1 MLLKFS
7 KSDILNSSLVYPET
21 GALGYTILTR
31 SHFIRGGDKDSDT
44 ESEDEAAE
52 TRRTVILNK
61 AGVAVAEIG
70 WEGRRPVQI
79 TIGKEKISAKGMF
92 GCQSAILSD
101 NVLGIPTRFDT
112 EFFWMA
118 GPDGLTLLDYD
129 SNQTK
134 GQFHI
139 NSLRVGERFITTP
152 ISGLGH
158 DYLEFEPHPLASI
171 DELIVTFILME
182 ILRRGRFNQHS
193 DTFDRPKLWQSRS
206 FANLSRR
213 LRRGTI

>member
-7 KSDILNSSLVYPET
+7 KADILNSSLVYPDT

-31 SHFIRGGDKDSDT
+31 SHFIRAGDKDSDT
-44 ESEDEAAE
+44 ESEDEAVE
-52 TRRTVILNK
+52 TRRTIIYNK
-61 AGVAVAEIG
+61 NGISMAGIV
-70 WEGRRPVQI
+70 WEGRRPVEI
-79 TIGKEKISAKGMF
+79 TIGQEKINVKGMF
-92 GCQSAILSD
+92 GCQSAILSH
-101 NVLGIPTRFDT
+101 NILGIPARFDT

-118 GPDGLTLLDYD
+118 APDGLTLLDYD
-129 SNQTK
+129 SNEIK
-134 GQFHI
+134 GQFHV

-158 DYLEFEPHPLASI
+158 DYLEFEPHPLAST
-171 DELIVTFILME
+171 DELIVTFLLME

-193 DTFDRPKLWQSRS
+193 DAFDRPKLWRS
-206 FANLSRR
+206 TSLANFRRR

>member
-21 GALGYTILTR
+21 GAPTYTILTR
-31 SHFIRGGDKDSDT
+31 SHFIRPGDKDSDT

-52 TRRTVILNK
+52 TRRTIIFNK
-61 AGVAVAEIG
+61 GGVSVAEIG
-70 WEGRRPVQI
+70 WEGRRPIEI
-79 TIGKEKISAKGMF
+79 TIGQEKVSIKGIF
-92 GCQSAILSD
+92 GCQSAILSY
-101 NVLGIPTRFDT
+101 NVLGIPARFDT

-129 SNQTK
+129 SNQIK
-134 GQFHI
+134 GQFHV

-158 DYLEFEPHPLASI
+158 DYLEFEPHPLASRE
-171 DELIVTFILME
+171 ELIVTFILME

-193 DTFDRPKLWQSRS
+193 DTFDRPKLWRSRS
-206 FANLSRR
+206 LANLSKR